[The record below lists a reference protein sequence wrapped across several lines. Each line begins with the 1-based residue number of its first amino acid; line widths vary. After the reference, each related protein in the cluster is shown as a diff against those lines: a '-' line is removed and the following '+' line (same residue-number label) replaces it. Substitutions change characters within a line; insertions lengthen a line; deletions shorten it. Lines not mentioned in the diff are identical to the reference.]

1 MAPAFLARGQ
11 HSGYRCTQYCLCSV
25 SSPSRDVPEQA
36 RTASEPMAAAYPIPS
51 FLQLPIEGVADDE
64 ADSTERSRPRDAALA
79 RSGSLRLTHPV
90 RLAPGAD
97 DADPASTSRAEAA
110 AARAPADAAQVLA
123 AVANRGGDERPSA
136 FDREAAI

>member
-1 MAPAFLARGQ
+1 GWPGPVSRPMAPAFLARGQ

-25 SSPSRDVPEQA
+25 SSPSRDVPEQT

-64 ADSTERSRPRDAALA
+64 ADSAERSRSRNAALA

-90 RLAPGAD
+90 RLTPGAG
-97 DADPASTSRAEAA
+97 DAEPAPAPRAEAA
-110 AARAPADAAQVLA
+110 AAPADAGQIMA
-123 AVANRGGDERPSA
+123 AV
-136 FDREAAI
+136 